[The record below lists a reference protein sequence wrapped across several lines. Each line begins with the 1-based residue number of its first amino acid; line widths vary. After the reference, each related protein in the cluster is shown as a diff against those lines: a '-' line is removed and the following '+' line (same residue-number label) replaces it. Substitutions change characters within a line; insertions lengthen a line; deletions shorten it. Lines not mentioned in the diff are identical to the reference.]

1 MLCWFRCSTDIYLV
15 YYCVLRQAYEALG
28 LYHGVSRT
36 FLNPASVS
44 SHFKFEMWKF
54 LQTEFVEFIVGSSV
68 VLQNADRTAY
78 CLQMKIFTR
87 LDKVAEA
94 VKGYNLDVMPDNTSA
109 TLQQVNRSFVAALK
123 LQYWR
128 YVLTFCVHNFSNLRC
143 L

>member
-1 MLCWFRCSTDIYLV
+1 MWFIIVCSW
-15 YYCVLRQAYEALG
+15 QAYEALG

-44 SHFKFEMWKF
+44 SDLNSEMWKF
-54 LQTEFVEFIVGSSV
+54 LQILFDESIVGSSLF
-68 VLQNADRTAY
+68 LQNADRPAY
-78 CLQMKIFTR
+78 YLQMKIFTR

-128 YVLTFCVHNFSNLRC
+128 YILTFCVHNFSNLHC
-143 L
+143 